1 MTRHLLK
8 LVWNRKRTNALIIL
22 EIFFSFLVVFLV
34 GTLALY
40 FWDNYRQPLGYS
52 WQNVWRISV
61 DMKAGDG
68 NVSRRAADNQAGE
81 QDEEAAAIAR
91 LKVLERLLRE
101 MEALEPVESASAA
114 MVSPY
119 DQGGW
124 TSGMNIEGK
133 DVEMEANAASDHF
146 ADVMGLELVS
156 GRWFQEADGALAY
169 DPLVIDQDL
178 ARTLYGGEDPV
189 GRQFGEPAPSE
200 RPRRIVGVVREFRK
214 SGELSARTNFM
225 FERLRL
231 DKPSWFQARSILVKV
246 RPGTPAAFEEE
257 LAALLQ
263 GVAPDWSFRIK
274 PLSEVRTSAFR
285 ELLSPLVAGGIVA
298 FFLLLM
304 VALGLLGV
312 LWQNLLQRTRELGL
326 RRAAGASRSSVHR
339 QVLSEQAILT
349 SFGVLLGALV
359 VIQVPILDLVGFI
372 RPEVF
377 AGGLVFAMA
386 AMYLL
391 SALCA
396 FYPSSLA
403 SRVQPAEALR
413 YE

>member
-22 EIFFSFLVVFLV
+22 EIFFSFLVVFV
-34 GTLALY
+34 VATLGIY

-52 WQNVWRISV
+52 WENVWRISV
-61 DMKAGDG
+61 DMKAGNEDDD
-68 NVSRRAADNQAGE
+68 ATKA
-81 QDEEAAAIAR
+81 AR
-91 LKVLERLLRE
+91 LKVLERLLGEVER
-101 MEALEPVESASAA
+101 LEPVESAAAA

-133 DVEMEANAASDHF
+133 DVEMEADAVSDRF
-146 ADVMGLELVS
+146 AEVLGMELVA
-156 GRWFQEADGALAY
+156 GRFFQDSDRALAY
-169 DPLVIDQDL
+169 DPVVIDQDL
-178 ARTLYGGEDPV
+178 ARTLYGSENPV

-214 SGELSARTNFM
+214 SGELSPRTNFI

-231 DKPSWFQARSILVKV
+231 DQPSWFQSRSILVKV
-246 RPGTPAAFEEE
+246 RPGTPPDFEEE
-257 LAALLQ
+257 LSTLLQ
-263 GVAPDWSFRIK
+263 GVAPEWSFRIK
-274 PLSEVRTSAFR
+274 PLSEVRTAVFR
-285 ELLSPLVAGGIVA
+285 ERLAPLAAGATIA

-304 VALGLLGV
+304 VALGLFGV

-349 SFGVLLGALV
+349 SFGVLLGVILV
-359 VIQVPILDLVGFI
+359 VQVPLLDLVGFI

-377 AGGLVFAMA
+377 AGGLLFAMA
-386 AMYLL
+386 AIYLL
-391 SALCA
+391 SMLCA
-396 FYPSSLA
+396 FYPSSMA

>member
-34 GTLALY
+34 GTLAIY

-52 WQNVWRISV
+52 YANVWRVTV
-61 DMKAGDG
+61 DMKAGNED
-68 NVSRRAADNQAGE
+68 
-81 QDEEAAAIAR
+81 DEATKAAR
-91 LKVLERLLRE
+91 LKILERLLG
-101 MEALEPVESASAA
+101 EAERLDPVESAAAA

-133 DVEMEANAASDHF
+133 DVEMEANSVTDNF
-146 ADVMGLELVS
+146 AEVLGLELVS
-156 GRWFQEADGALAY
+156 GRFFQDSDSALAY

-178 ARTLYGGEDPV
+178 ARTLYGNENPV

-200 RPRRIVGVVREFRK
+200 KPKRIVGVVREFRK

-231 DKPSWFQARSILVKV
+231 DQSSWFQPRSLLIKV
-246 RPGTPAAFEEE
+246 RPGTPPAFEEE
-257 LAALLQ
+257 LATLLQ

-274 PLSEVRTSAFR
+274 PLHEVRAATFR
-285 ELLSPLVAGGIVA
+285 ELLTPLVAGGIIA

-304 VALGLLGV
+304 VALGLFGV

-339 QVLSEQAILT
+339 QVISEQAILT
-349 SFGVLLGALV
+349 SFGVLLGVIL
-359 VIQVPILDLVGFI
+359 VIQIPILDLVGFI

-377 AGGLVFAMA
+377 AGGLLFAMA
-386 AMYLL
+386 AIYLL
-391 SALCA
+391 STLCA
-396 FYPSSLA
+396 FYPSSMA

>member
-1 MTRHLLK
+1 MTRHLFK
-8 LVWNRKRTNALIIL
+8 LVWNRKRTNSLIIL

-34 GTLALY
+34 GTLAIY

-52 WQNVWRISV
+52 YRNVWKVSM
-61 DMKAGDG
+61 DMK
-68 NVSRRAADNQAGE
+68 VGE
-81 QDEEAAAIAR
+81 QDDDAAKAAR
-91 LKVLERLLRE
+91 LKVLERLLGE
-101 MEALEPVESASAA
+101 VEALEPVESAAAA

-124 TSGMNIEGK
+124 TSGMKIEGK
-133 DVEMEANAASDHF
+133 DVEMEANAATDRF
-146 ADVMGLELVS
+146 AEVMGLELVS
-156 GRWFQEADGALAY
+156 GRFFEESDGALAY
-169 DPLVIDQDL
+169 DPIVIDQDL
-178 ARTLYGGEDPV
+178 ARTLYGDQDPV

-214 SGELSARTNFM
+214 SGELSARSNFM
-225 FERLRL
+225 FERMRL
-231 DKPSWFQARSILVKV
+231 DSPSWFHPQAILMKV
-246 RPGTPAAFEEE
+246 RPGTPSAFEEE
-257 LAALLQ
+257 LNALLQ
-263 GVAPDWSFRIK
+263 GVAPEWSFRIK
-274 PLSEVRTSAFR
+274 PLVEVRKSAFR
-285 ELLSPLVAGGIVA
+285 ELLTPLVAGGIVA

-312 LWQNLLQRTRELGL
+312 LWQNLLQRTREMGL
-326 RRAAGASRSSVHR
+326 RRAAGASRAAVHR
-339 QVLSEQAILT
+339 QVLYEQVILT

-359 VIQVPILDLVGFI
+359 VIQIPVLDLVGFI

-386 AMYLL
+386 AIYLL
-391 SALCA
+391 STLCA

>member
-1 MTRHLLK
+1 MIRHLLK

-34 GTLALY
+34 GTLGIY
-40 FWDNYRQPLGYS
+40 FWDNYRQPLGFS
-52 WQNVWRISV
+52 SENVWRVTV
-61 DMKAGDG
+61 DMKAGNEDDD
-68 NVSRRAADNQAGE
+68 AT
-81 QDEEAAAIAR
+81 ITAR
-91 LKVLERLLRE
+91 LKILERLLGEIER
-101 MEALEPVESASAA
+101 LEPVESAAAA
-114 MVSPY
+114 MISPY

-124 TSGMNIEGK
+124 TSSNTNK
-133 DVEMEANAASDHF
+133 DGTTVEMEANAVSDRF
-146 ADVMGLELVS
+146 AEVLGLELVA
-156 GRWFQEADGALAY
+156 GRFFQDSDRALAY
-169 DPLVIDQDL
+169 DPVVIDQDL
-178 ARTLYGGEDPV
+178 ARTLYGDENPV

-214 SGELSARTNFM
+214 SGELSARTNFI
-225 FERLRL
+225 FERMRL
-231 DKPSWFQARSILVKV
+231 DQPSWFQPRSILVKV
-246 RPGTPAAFEEE
+246 RPETPPAFEEE
-257 LAALLQ
+257 LSNLLQ

-274 PLSEVRTSAFR
+274 PLHEVRAATLR
-285 ELLSPLVAGGIVA
+285 ELLAPLAAGGIVA

-304 VALGLLGV
+304 VALGLFGV

-349 SFGVLLGALV
+349 SFGVLLGVIL
-359 VIQVPILDLVGFI
+359 VIQIPVLDLVGFI

-377 AGGLVFAMA
+377 AGGLLFAMA
-386 AMYLL
+386 AIYLL
-391 SALCA
+391 STLCA
-396 FYPSSLA
+396 FYPSSMA